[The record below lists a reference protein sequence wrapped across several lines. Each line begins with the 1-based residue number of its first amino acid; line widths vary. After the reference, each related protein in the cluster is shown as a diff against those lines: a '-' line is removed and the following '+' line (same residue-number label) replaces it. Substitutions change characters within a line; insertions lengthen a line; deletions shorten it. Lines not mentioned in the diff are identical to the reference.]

1 MKKLLFIFTLLFLL
15 ISCSNNQDQRENL
28 VDIRQIQSDGSND
41 YRIIFEDQIKKE
53 KDEREKYKFN
63 HFR

>member
-15 ISCSNNQDQRENL
+15 GSCSNGRDHRENL

-41 YRIIFEDQIKKE
+41 YRIIFKDQIEKE
-53 KDEREKYKFN
+53 RYEREKFKIN
-63 HFR
+63 QFR